1 MGKVQL
7 LLNHWLYPFI
17 IHTKQQQFIEVQFRL
32 ENTYVQLRVW
42 LQSKNKNDWILL
54 RERRKYYEI
63 NIYWMSGLLMKQK
76 MVGWNFDETQ
86 TYRMDCF
93 NTQNVGH
100 TLEGLNFQYLNFM
113 GPGPK
118 NKRGPRK
125 I

>member
-1 MGKVQL
+1 
-7 LLNHWLYPFI
+7 
-17 IHTKQQQFIEVQFRL
+17 L
-32 ENTYVQLRVW
+32 EKKLAKNLV
-42 LQSKNKNDWILL
+42 LQKTSTCGDKL
-54 RERRKYYEI
+54 YYEI
-63 NIYWMSGLLMKQK
+63 NIYWMGGLLMKQK

-100 TLEGLNFQYLNFM
+100 PLEGLNFQYLNSM

-118 NKRGPRK
+118 NKRGPMK